1 MATKRNIARSGAMGK
16 SFYQSTK
23 SKRTCNHRHRASMA
37 RPPIHKNHKSRRR
50 GSQGHLCPYQL
61 FPKWKQLHVT
71 KNHKEQEDAQPSA
84 SASASKARP
93 PTQKNH
99 KSTTGR
105 ADQSQKPHV
114 TKNHKTNHTRTTQD
128 PQRPKTRKVAC
139 RAGLTSIRHA
149 KTTKTTRTTEPCGS
163 SHACGYLGG
172 YSPYFYII
180 LYIYKS
186 ECE

>member
-1 MATKRNIARSGAMGK
+1 MATKGNIARSGAMGK

-23 SKRTCNHRHRASMA
+23 SKRTCNHRHRDKTTDPQRPSPSGRATVGIEHRASRA
-37 RPPIHKNHKSRRR
+37 KPPTHKNHM
-50 GSQGHLCPYQL
+50 
-61 FPKWKQLHVT
+61 
-71 KNHKEQEDAQPSA
+71 
-84 SASASKARP
+84 
-93 PTQKNH
+93 
-99 KSTTGR
+99 STTGR

-139 RAGLTSIRHA
+139 RAGLQSIRHA

>member
-23 SKRTCNHRHRASMA
+23 SKRTRNRRHRASASKA
-37 RPPIHKNHKSRRR
+37 RPPTHKNHKSRRR

-71 KNHKEQEDAQPSA
+71 KNHMSTIGRATVGIEHRA
-84 SASASKARP
+84 SRAKP
-93 PTQKNH
+93 PTHKNH
-99 KSTTGR
+99 MSTTGR

-128 PQRPKTRKVAC
+128 PQRPKTRKAAC
-139 RAGLTSIRHA
+139 RAGLQSIRHA
-149 KTTKTTRTTEPCGS
+149 KTTKTTKTT
-163 SHACGYLGG
+163 
-172 YSPYFYII
+172 
-180 LYIYKS
+180 
-186 ECE
+186 